1 MKSNRGFK
9 CGIEPIWPHAFPKRD
24 LRNMT
29 TPDRGVIAV
38 ADLACGNPGPMV
50 GAPWARIGVPSPP
63 VMGRVIAAQENFC
76 EGALQ
81 VLE

>member
-9 CGIEPIWPHAFPKRD
+9 CVIEPIWPLAFPKRD

-50 GAPWARIGVPSPP
+50 GAP
-63 VMGRVIAAQENFC
+63 GRVSGKIFARVHSKEDSDFDNSNSRI
-76 EGALQ
+76 
-81 VLE
+81 